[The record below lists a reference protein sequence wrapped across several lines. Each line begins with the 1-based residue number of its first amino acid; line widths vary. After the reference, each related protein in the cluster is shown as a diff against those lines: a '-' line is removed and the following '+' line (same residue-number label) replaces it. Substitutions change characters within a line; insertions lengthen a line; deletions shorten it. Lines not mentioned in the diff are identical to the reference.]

1 MYKCKN
7 NSLEPAWNDFHVQ
20 IQINYTWNRSSY
32 MYTCKCRLYT
42 IQLDLDPIVLCV
54 YNLTL
59 PGPDCPTYKCI
70 GTRPKTVPWTNEIGL
85 ESS

>member
-7 NSLEPAWNDFHVQ
+7 NSLEPAWNDFHVCANTNKLHLEQ
-20 IQINYTWNRSSY
+20 IVVYV
-32 MYTCKCRLYT
+32 CKCRLYT
-42 IQLDLDPIVLCV
+42 IELDLDPIVLCV

-70 GTRPKTVPWTNEIGL
+70 GTRPKTVYP
-85 ESS
+85 